1 MGLQAMD
8 RMEFSDGVS
17 FNMDGPLRVERRR
30 DGYYVVGQGM
40 LCAVDSAIDG
50 YKWIREMKEQ
60 EAEHAAKR
68 VTK

>member
-1 MGLQAMD
+1 MS

-40 LCAVDSAIDG
+40 LCAVDSAIEG
-50 YKWIREMKEQ
+50 YKWIREMKER
-60 EAEHAAKR
+60 EAEHAAKY